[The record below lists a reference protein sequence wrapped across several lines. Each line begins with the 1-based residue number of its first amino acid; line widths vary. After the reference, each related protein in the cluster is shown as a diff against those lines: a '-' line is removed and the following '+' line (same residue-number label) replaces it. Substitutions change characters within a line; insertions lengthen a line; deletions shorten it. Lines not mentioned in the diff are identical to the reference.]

1 MILGVYQ
8 VHPWRQ
14 GGPCSTSIL
23 SGTLKVCQEPS
34 KVPPLLDTLLIMIL
48 SQNFQDMIP
57 GVYQVHPWH
66 QGGPGSSSI
75 LLETLNILQV
85 PP

>member
-1 MILGVYQ
+1 MILGLNQVY
-8 VHPWRQ
+8 PWLQ

-23 SGTLKVCQEPS
+23 SLTLKVLQVPPE
-34 KVPPLLDTLLIMIL
+34 VPPLLDTLLIMIL